1 MHREES
7 HALAVDTTIEAITP
21 VGGGGGVVIAGR
33 IV

>member
-21 VGGGGGVVIAGR
+21 VGGGGVAIAGR